1 VKPLNLIIAI
11 TGLSSC
17 LYSRKKEVFITDK
30 DFVENYREL
39 SPDSSKV
46 LINYS
51 IDLGAFGY
59 GQAGT
64 AIVRLSDTT
73 RNLRTY
79 SLPNTLTRVKWIDNK
94 HVKAEFDVLSS
105 LRHGERV
112 ELKDTAVNDVLVK
125 IQPLDYIDKGDRLVI
140 EHKEVAPNGKL
151 ELVAYRYTKDKENLK
166 FIHVSVIPVG
176 GPIPKYGNYF
186 IADTHADYVLYGTWS
201 KNSELVFYSNAQ
213 YSDLIKYFLVETRP
227 AVKYRVVKDDK
238 KYGNKYLWIEQRK
251 Q

>member
-1 VKPLNLIIAI
+1 VKPLILIIAL

-30 DFVENYREL
+30 DFVENYREF

-105 LRHGERV
+105 LRQGERV

-125 IQPLDYIDKGDRLVI
+125 ILPLDYIDKGDRLVI

-166 FIHVSVIPVG
+166 FIHISV
-176 GPIPKYGNYF
+176 
-186 IADTHADYVLYGTWS
+186 IADTQSDYVLYGTWS
-201 KNSELVFYSNAQ
+201 KNNELVLYSNTQ
-213 YSDLIKYFLVETRP
+213 YSDLIQYFLVETRP

-238 KYGNKYLWIEQRK
+238 KYGNKYLWIEQHK